1 MLDPY
6 PLTALSHW
14 ANAPSSLASFKSA
27 PIPLETNSK
36 LFVTALLK
44 KQYDINNDS
53 NTKLSISMPNP
64 VLHD

>member
-14 ANAPSSLASFKSA
+14 ANAPSSLVSFKSA
-27 PIPLETNSK
+27 PIPLETFTK

-44 KQYDINNDS
+44 RRHKEL
-53 NTKLSISMPNP
+53 KRWAA
-64 VLHD
+64 